1 MITVD
6 IQGADVVRNQLLRLA
21 ERGHN
26 LSPLL
31 QSMGEYM
38 TNSTL
43 RNFENS
49 TSPDGERW
57 AANSPVTFG
66 RMLGNR
72 HHNKD
77 GRINARGVNRVMSKR
92 PLILSHALMG
102 SIHYELAS
110 QSVTVGTNMVYAK
123 TQHFGAAQG
132 AFGRD
137 RRGHPIPWG
146 TIPARPFL
154 GIGARDLPVL
164 ERMVMEYWGQMVL

>member
-1 MITVD
+1 MITVQ
-6 IQGADVVRNQLLRLA
+6 IQGIDTVQNQLLRLA

-43 RNFENS
+43 QNFESS

-57 AANSPVTFG
+57 ANNSPVTFA

-123 TQHFGAAQG
+123 THQYGAVQG

-137 RRGHPIPWG
+137 RRNHPIPWG
-146 TIPARPFL
+146 TIPARPYL

-164 ERMVMEYWGQMVL
+164 ERMVVDYWSQV